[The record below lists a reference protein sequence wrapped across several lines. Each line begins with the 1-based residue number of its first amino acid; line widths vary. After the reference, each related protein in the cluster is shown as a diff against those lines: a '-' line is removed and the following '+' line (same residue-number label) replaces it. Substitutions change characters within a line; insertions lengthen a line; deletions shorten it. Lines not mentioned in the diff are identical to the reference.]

1 MDTYKTVEELT
12 IGSADQSKQFRA
24 LMFTSTQAV
33 SGRVQLGIVDG
44 SQNGVT
50 LDFHWDSD
58 ATNTPVIFPV
68 SCSGIRGTAA
78 QSSVPANIKVYGL
91 K

>member
-24 LMFTSTQAV
+24 LMFTSTQDVDA
-33 SGRVQLGIVDG
+33 RVQLGIADG

-50 LDFHWDSD
+50 LDFHWNSET
-58 ATNTPVIFPV
+58 TNTPVIFPV